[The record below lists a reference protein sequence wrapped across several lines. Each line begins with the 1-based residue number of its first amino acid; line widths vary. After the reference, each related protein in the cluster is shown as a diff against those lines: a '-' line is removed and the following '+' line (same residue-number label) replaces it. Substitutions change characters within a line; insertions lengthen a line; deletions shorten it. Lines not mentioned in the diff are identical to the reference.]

1 MHATLIASTI
11 LVSLVLLGF
20 LQSKHSTIIWC
31 SSCPSLTHSLTFLVI
46 QSKHLYSLKTHIF
59 LIFCITIKLKT
70 LLESSFLRL
79 SISNYF
85 AAVFFTVLYKTVQY
99 CKENFSLTFQRKLL
113 LLQLNRHCSSI
124 TVINKN
130 KIEIDIA
137 I

>member
-20 LQSKHSTIIWC
+20 LQSKHSIIWC

-124 TVINKN
+124 MVINKN